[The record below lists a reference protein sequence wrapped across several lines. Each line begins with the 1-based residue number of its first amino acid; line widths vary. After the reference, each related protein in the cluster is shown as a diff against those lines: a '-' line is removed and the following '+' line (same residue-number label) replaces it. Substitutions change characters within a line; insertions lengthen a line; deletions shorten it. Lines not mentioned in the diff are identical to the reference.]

1 MTSYASGLLFAAYDS
16 RRWRDVVR
24 RGCGHEGNRTRG
36 KGENRAMMIK
46 RWKMKV
52 WQRE

>member
-1 MTSYASGLLFAAYDS
+1 MTSNASGLLFTAYDS

-24 RGCGHEGNRTRG
+24 RGGGHEGNRIKG
-36 KGENRAMMIK
+36 KGKERAMMIK

-52 WQRE
+52 